1 MDARRKAVP
10 APRLTVR
17 RDRGM
22 KCSIIKMI
30 RAFVRFGVKAEW
42 KKLSLV
48 LARHCTRILWV
59 SRPVPGLGWCH
70 GRTAW
75 LACRRASG
83 NVSEGAAQAQGCAD
97 VRR

>member
-10 APRLTVR
+10 APRPTVR

-22 KCSIIKMI
+22 KCSIKLI
-30 RAFVRFGVKAEW
+30 RALVRFGVKAEW

-75 LACRRASG
+75 LACRRARG